1 MAESAPSDTGK
12 ELHTVTSEDGTE
24 IGYWVSG
31 EGPPIVLVNG
41 PFGDHTRW
49 DTLVP
54 YLEPHA
60 TVHAI
65 DRRGRG
71 ASEDHPNWSIER
83 EYEDVAAVVDAV
95 AKSTD
100 SSVTVYGHSGG
111 GMYAFGAVPKTSNV
125 GRLVLYEGWPP
136 MDPDALSPP
145 AELMDQMHR
154 LLEEDDREA
163 LLELVFRE
171 LVGSDDEE
179 LEHVKSQPSWQARVE
194 AAHTGERELR
204 ALSELS
210 WDPEQADRVTVP
222 TLLLVGDTD
231 PYPLANEA
239 EAVVDTLHDARITVL
254 KGQSHEADITAPSL
268 VAEAIV
274 EFMDQTD

>member
-1 MAESAPSDTGK
+1 MAEAAPSDMEK
-12 ELHTVTSEDGTE
+12 ELHTVTSRDGTE

-31 EGPPIVLVNG
+31 SGPPIALVNG

-54 YLEPHA
+54 YLEPHV

-71 ASEDHPNWSIER
+71 ASEDHPDWSIER

-95 AKSTD
+95 AEATGSP
-100 SSVTVYGHSGG
+100 VTVYGHSGG
-111 GMYAFGAVPKTSNV
+111 GMYAFGAVPLTSNV

-136 MDPDALSPP
+136 RDPEVISTPT
-145 AELMDQMHR
+145 ELVERMQR
-154 LLEEDDREA
+154 LLGEDDREA

-171 LVGSDDEE
+171 LVGSDEEE

-194 AAHTGERELR
+194 AAHTGVRELR
-204 ALSELS
+204 ALDALS
-210 WDPEQADRVTVP
+210 WDPEEAGRVTVP

-231 PYPLANEA
+231 PHPLADEA
-239 EAVVDTLHDARITVL
+239 AAVADALPDARIAVL
-254 KGQSHEADITAPSL
+254 EGQGHEADITAPDL

-274 EFMDQTD
+274 EFVDHG